1 MLGLDLIDFKIYR
14 WNILVEYLNKKMEIN
29 SSNKKYVSDVK
40 SKHIGH
46 LINQSYN
53 LKIKL

>member
-29 SSNKKYVSDVK
+29 TSYKKYASHEK
-40 SKHIGH
+40 SKHLGH
-46 LINQSYN
+46 LINESNN